1 MELDWII
8 QEPIDFEYKQYLILD
23 YVKKTGDKLE
33 KFELYPAFQELTLLY
48 TSAKR
53 VLENGQFITLKRE
66 PDNIDDE
73 ILLTDLVY
81 NTIRFKDSEEG
92 QEILDIAK
100 FASKTF
106 EELFMVAKSLWSII
120 NESISVNPI
129 NNKDILIN
137 KKRGD
142 GFFYFEY
149 ENNFYVYQ
157 FKITKLTEG
166 AFENKCYTEIIYSGS
181 NSDIS
186 EIIYENNLYK
196 NSNKLHPNADSW
208 DEDYRYELIEEAPIF
223 EISIN
228 QNFPIEGCLL
238 SLIKRKVMNYVF
250 QTVKLKDL
258 KKL

>member
-1 MELDWII
+1 MDLDWII
-8 QEPIDFEYKQYLILD
+8 QDPIDFEHKQYLILD

-33 KFELYPAFQELTLLY
+33 KFELYPAFQQLTLLY
-48 TSAKR
+48 TSAQR
-53 VLENGQFITLKRE
+53 VLDHGQFITLKRE
-66 PDNIDDE
+66 PEETDDE
-73 ILLTDLVY
+73 ILLTDLIY
-81 NTIRFKDSEEG
+81 NTIRTRDDEES
-92 QEILDIAK
+92 QEILRIAEFARDK
-100 FASKTF
+100 FKD
-106 EELFMVAKSLWSII
+106 LFMVAKSLWSIV
-120 NESISVNPI
+120 NDTVSVNSVG
-129 NNKDILIN
+129 NKDVLIN

-157 FKITKLTEG
+157 FKITKLTKDT
-166 AFENKCYTEIIYSGS
+166 FENKCYTEVIYSGS

-186 EIIYENNLYK
+186 EIIYENNLYEK
-196 NSNKLHPNADSW
+196 SNNLHPNADSW
-208 DEDYRYELIEEAPIF
+208 DEDYRYELIEEAPIYK
-223 EISIN
+223 ISIN

>member
-1 MELDWII
+1 MDLDWII
-8 QEPIDFEYKQYLILD
+8 QDPIDFEHKQYLILD
-23 YVKKTGDKLE
+23 YIKKTGDKLE
-33 KFELYPAFQELTLLY
+33 KFELYPAFQQLTLLY
-48 TSAKR
+48 TSAQR
-53 VLENGQFITLKRE
+53 VLDHGQFITLKRE
-66 PDNIDDE
+66 PEETDDE
-73 ILLTDLVY
+73 ILLTDLIY
-81 NTIRFKDSEEG
+81 NTIRTRDDEES
-92 QEILDIAK
+92 QEILRIAEFARDK
-100 FASKTF
+100 FKD
-106 EELFMVAKSLWSII
+106 LFMVAKSLWSIV
-120 NESISVNPI
+120 NDTVSVNSVG
-129 NNKDILIN
+129 NKDVLIN

-157 FKITKLTEG
+157 FKITKLTKDT
-166 AFENKCYTEIIYSGS
+166 FENKCYTEIIYSGS

-250 QTVKLKDL
+250 QTVKLKDF

>member
-1 MELDWII
+1 MDLDWII
-8 QEPIDFEYKQYLILD
+8 QDPIDFEHKQYLILD

-33 KFELYPAFQELTLLY
+33 KFELYPAFQQLTLLY
-48 TSAKR
+48 TSAQR
-53 VLENGQFITLKRE
+53 VLDHGQFITLKRE
-66 PDNIDDE
+66 PEETDDE
-73 ILLTDLVY
+73 ILLTDLIY
-81 NTIRFKDSEEG
+81 NTIRTRDDEES
-92 QEILDIAK
+92 QEILRIAEFARDK
-100 FASKTF
+100 FKD
-106 EELFMVAKSLWSII
+106 LFMVAKSLWSIV
-120 NESISVNPI
+120 NDTVSVNSVG
-129 NNKDILIN
+129 NKDVLIN

-157 FKITKLTEG
+157 FKITKLTKDT
-166 AFENKCYTEIIYSGS
+166 FENKCYTEVIYSGS

-186 EIIYENNLYK
+186 EIIYENNLYEK
-196 NSNKLHPNADSW
+196 SNYLHPNADSW
-208 DEDYRYELIEEAPIF
+208 DEDYRYELIEEAPIYK
-223 EISIN
+223 ISIN